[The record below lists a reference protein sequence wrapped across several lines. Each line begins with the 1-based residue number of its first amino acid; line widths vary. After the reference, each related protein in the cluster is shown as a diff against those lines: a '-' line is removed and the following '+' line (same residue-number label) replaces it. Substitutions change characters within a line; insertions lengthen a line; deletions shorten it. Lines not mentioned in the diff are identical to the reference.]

1 MRGRDGDADRP
12 RRIEPRQGER
22 PGAEAA
28 RARGMRPLPGGDG
41 APRGRP
47 VQLGRVLGDL
57 LQRSGLGTRVTQ
69 AQAVRDW
76 ATVVGPGI
84 ARVTEA
90 LWVNGA
96 GELVVRVTTAAWRS
110 ELSLLAPEL
119 LSRLN
124 AVEGRAPLTGI
135 RFLHGAP
142 RDTR

>member
-1 MRGRDGDADRP
+1 
-12 RRIEPRQGER
+12 
-22 PGAEAA
+22 
-28 RARGMRPLPGGDG
+28 MRPLPGGGDPG
-41 APRGRP
+41 RRGRP

-57 LQRSGLGTRVTQ
+57 LQQSGLGTRVTQ

-96 GELVVRVTTAAWRS
+96 GELVVRVTTAAWRA

-119 LSRLN
+119 LARLN
-124 AVEGRAPLTGI
+124 AVEGRAALTGL
-135 RFLHGAP
+135 RFVHGAP
-142 RDTR
+142 RDGR